1 MDPEF
6 ILYLFY
12 FLINFLLT
20 LYLHIVWC
28 LLTLQY
34 SPLVPTV
41 DGVVGE
47 VVGLIDTAVVSGVNV
62 LEVNGGDTVDGSGSC
77 VPLTQSPSSQE

>member
-1 MDPEF
+1 MC
-6 ILYLFY
+6 
-12 FLINFLLT
+12 
-20 LYLHIVWC
+20 C

-41 DGVVGE
+41 DCVVGD
-47 VVGLIDTAVVSGVNV
+47 GLTDTEVVSGVCV
-62 LEVNGGDTVDGSGSC
+62 LAVIGGDNVDIGGNC